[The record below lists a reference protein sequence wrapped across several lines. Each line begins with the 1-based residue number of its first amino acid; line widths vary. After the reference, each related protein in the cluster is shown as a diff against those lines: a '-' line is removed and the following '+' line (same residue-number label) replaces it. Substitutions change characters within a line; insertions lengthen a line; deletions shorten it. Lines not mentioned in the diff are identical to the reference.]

1 MRLSTCSCLAYKDKI
16 YCQLEMQEQKSRY
29 VGRSSK
35 YEYFAIEKNALATW
49 LQRKRKH
56 KTYNTGH
63 ILSCKSHRT
72 CIFPSQSF
80 VHPESTANSCCSH
93 NPAWVVNWKCKSF
106 QGEEEKEEEFSSVL
120 ISSSSPGHLMSGLD
134 IINSLLLLPKSQRKK
149 K

>member
-35 YEYFAIEKNALATW
+35 DEYFEIEKNALATW

-93 NPAWVVNWKCKSF
+93 NPAWVVNWKCKSSCTVVVCTI
-106 QGEEEKEEEFSSVL
+106 EFLLFPHGRMSVL
-120 ISSSSPGHLMSGLD
+120 IS
-134 IINSLLLLPKSQRKK
+134 RTRV
-149 K
+149 